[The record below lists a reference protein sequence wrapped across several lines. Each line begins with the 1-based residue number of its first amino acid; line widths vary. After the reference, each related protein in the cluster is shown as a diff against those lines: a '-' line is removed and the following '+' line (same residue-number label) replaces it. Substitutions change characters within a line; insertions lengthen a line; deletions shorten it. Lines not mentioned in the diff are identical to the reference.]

1 MGTSAPHRRAAK
13 VALKYDWL
21 SWLVVPLRVGSGRGR
36 CASVWTSHRDST
48 RLPGWVTN
56 GAAATPE
63 SAATPASDPEP
74 RVTAWCEG
82 PGHAERPRPGAVVR
96 PPRPPL
102 TRPSPTAHE
111 GTRDPAGDPAPA
123 GREPPSQ
130 GPWRRDV
137 PALCACRG
145 FDPGTVSAGGW
156 HSRPLPGCRAAL
168 RPWGAPGLRSAIRW
182 RPRHQPEEV
191 NFSVRDH

>member
-1 MGTSAPHRRAAK
+1 M
-13 VALKYDWL
+13 
-21 SWLVVPLRVGSGRGR
+21 
-36 CASVWTSHRDST
+36 
-48 RLPGWVTN
+48 TN
-56 GAAATPE
+56 GAAATAE

-111 GTRDPAGDPAPA
+111 GTREPAGDPAPA

-145 FDPGTVSAGGW
+145 FDPGTRERRRLALQAPPWV
-156 HSRPLPGCRAAL
+156 PGCFAAL
-168 RPWGAPGLRSAIRW
+168 GCPGLALRD
-182 RPRHQPEEV
+182 
-191 NFSVRDH
+191 SVAAAAPT